1 MRTIVLFTANFSPL
15 SSLLNT
21 GFYLHTCAIPILR
34 NAKEPEHA
42 TRNLFIGYTIVVLSY
57 VLIGTLGYIGFTSVL
72 FRNYFL
78 NLIKSPILRPH
89 SGEIN
94 QNCLNMFGY
103 IGAVE
108 FIVRFA
114 IFMLLFSTYPLLNLF
129 MRTHLLNLFYESK
142 EVRRRDLVLLN
153 LVVSLIPLTFAII
166 FPEIGSIIA
175 YSGAFA
181 GFIVIYFLP
190 VIVFLKQKY
199 IRITNPLLA
208 EAIDQN
214 QFRVIVGNKISS
226 ILIDN

>member
-1 MRTIVLFTANFSPL
+1 
-15 SSLLNT
+15 
-21 GFYLHTCAIPILR
+21 
-34 NAKEPEHA
+34 
-42 TRNLFIGYTIVVLSY
+42 
-57 VLIGTLGYIGFTSVL
+57 
-72 FRNYFL
+72 
-78 NLIKSPILRPH
+78 
-89 SGEIN
+89 
-94 QNCLNMFGY
+94 MFGY

-190 VIVFLKQKY
+190 VVVFLKQKY

-208 EAIDQN
+208 EAID
-214 QFRVIVGNKISS
+214 
-226 ILIDN
+226 